1 MKSIQRFLF
10 LINVA
15 AGQDEADDPVQSD
28 HVLSPPVL
36 RCYPLYPNEREEADL
51 GVSSLRQEGAVRAPH
66 HRRVSPGRQTPA
78 VSPLPPYTVAALPPG
93 LTGGQL
99 FVKAVI
105 PFRRLFM
112 EILNSCS
119 DCDEIQFKEDGN
131 WSPMRLKKEV
141 QEVSS
146 AVNGVANGQ

>member
-1 MKSIQRFLF
+1 MS
-10 LINVA
+10 
-15 AGQDEADDPVQSD
+15 AGQDEADDPVQS
-28 HVLSPPVL
+28 HHMLSPPVL
-36 RCYPLYPNEREEADL
+36 RCYSLYPNEREEADL

-66 HRRVSPGRQTPA
+66 HRRVSPARQTPGMSLL
-78 VSPLPPYTVAALPPG
+78 SPYRL
-93 LTGGQL
+93 Q
-99 FVKAVI
+99 FVNAVI
-105 PFRRLFM
+105 LFCRLFM

-146 AVNGVANGQ
+146 AVNGVDNGQ